1 MHSIERSH
9 MISWLFI
16 GLVISILLTPGPT
29 NTLLASS
36 GIQVGVR
43 KSLRLIPA
51 EAIGYL
57 IAITLWGMIIGSVS
71 AKFPMLP
78 TLLKLLSA
86 FYIIFLAI
94 KLWKTADIE
103 ASFNLP
109 TIRARELFCATLLNP
124 KALLFASAVFPSTA
138 WLSVNNYAAHIA
150 MFLVL
155 IVPIAL
161 FWTFIGSILASN
173 KVRWLNQSNLQ
184 KTASIILISFSIPLS
199 YSAILSL

>member
-1 MHSIERSH
+1 

-16 GLVISILLTPGPT
+16 GLVVTILLTPGPT

-43 KSLRLIPA
+43 QSLRLIPA
-51 EAIGYL
+51 ESIGYL
-57 IAITLWGMIIGSVS
+57 ISITVWGIIIGTVS
-71 AKFPMLP
+71 SRFPILP
-78 TLLKLLSA
+78 IFLKLLSA
-86 FYIIFLAI
+86 LYIIFLAI

-103 ASFNLP
+103 ASYNLP

-124 KALLFASAVFPSTA
+124 KALLFASAIFPSSA
-138 WLSVNNYAAHIA
+138 WLTLNNYLVHIG
-150 MFLVL
+150 MFLIL

-184 KTASIILISFSIPLS
+184 KTASLVLVSFSIPLG
-199 YSAILSL
+199 YSALLSL

>member
-1 MHSIERSH
+1 

-16 GLVISILLTPGPT
+16 GLVITILLTPGPT

-51 EAIGYL
+51 ESCGYL
-57 IAITLWGMIIGSVS
+57 IAITVWGMVIGTVS
-71 AKFPMLP
+71 AKWPILP

-86 FYIIFLAI
+86 LYIIFLAI

-103 ASFNLP
+103 ASYNQP

-124 KALLFASAVFPSTA
+124 KALLFASAIFPSTA
-138 WLSVNNYAAHIA
+138 WLTVHSYFLHIA
-150 MFLVL
+150 MFLLL

-173 KVRWLNQSNLQ
+173 KVGWLNQSNLQ
-184 KTASIILISFSIPLS
+184 KTASLILLSFSIPLS
-199 YSAILSL
+199 YSALLNL

>member
-1 MHSIERSH
+1 

-16 GLVISILLTPGPT
+16 GLVVTILLTPGPT

-51 EAIGYL
+51 ESIGYL
-57 IAITLWGMIIGSVS
+57 ISITVWGIIIGTVS
-71 AKFPMLP
+71 SRFPILP
-78 TLLKLLSA
+78 IFLKLLSA
-86 FYIIFLAI
+86 LYIIFLAI

-103 ASFNLP
+103 ASYTLP
-109 TIRARELFCATLLNP
+109 TIRAHELFCATLLNP
-124 KALLFASAVFPSTA
+124 KALLFASAIFPSSA
-138 WLSVNNYAAHIA
+138 WLTLNNYLVHIG
-150 MFLVL
+150 MFLIL

-161 FWTFIGSILASN
+161 FWTFIGSILATN

-184 KTASIILISFSIPLS
+184 KTASLVLVSFSIPLG
-199 YSAILSL
+199 YSALLSL

>member
-1 MHSIERSH
+1 

-16 GLVISILLTPGPT
+16 GLVITILLTPGPT

-51 EAIGYL
+51 ESIGYL
-57 IAITLWGMIIGSVS
+57 ISISIWGLVIGTVS
-71 AKFPMLP
+71 NQFPILP
-78 TLLKLLSA
+78 IFLKLLSA
-86 FYIIFLAI
+86 LYIIFLAI

-103 ASFNLP
+103 ASYNLP

-124 KALLFASAVFPSTA
+124 KALLFASAIFPGLA
-138 WLSVNNYAAHIA
+138 WLSLNNYLVHIG
-150 MFLVL
+150 MFLIL

-161 FWTFIGSILASN
+161 FWTFIGSVLASN

-184 KTASIILISFSIPLS
+184 KTASLVLVSFSIPLG
-199 YSAILSL
+199 YSALLSL

>member
-1 MHSIERSH
+1 

-16 GLVISILLTPGPT
+16 GLVVTILLTPGPT

-43 KSLRLIPA
+43 QSLRLIPA
-51 EAIGYL
+51 ESMGYL
-57 IAITLWGMIIGSVS
+57 IAITTWGMIIGTVS
-71 AKFPMLP
+71 IQFPIIP
-78 TLLKLLSA
+78 TFLKLLSA
-86 FYIIFLAI
+86 LYIIFLAI

-103 ASFNLP
+103 ASYNQP

-124 KALLFASAVFPSTA
+124 KALLFASAIFPSTA
-138 WLSVNNYAAHIA
+138 WLTMQIYLLHIGL
-150 MFLVL
+150 FLLL

-184 KTASIILISFSIPLS
+184 KTASLVLISFSIPLS

>member
-1 MHSIERSH
+1 

-16 GLVISILLTPGPT
+16 GLVITILLTPGPT

>member
-1 MHSIERSH
+1 

-16 GLVISILLTPGPT
+16 GLVVTILLTPGPT

-51 EAIGYL
+51 ESIGYL
-57 IAITLWGMIIGSVS
+57 VSISIWGLVIGTVS
-71 AKFPMLP
+71 SQFPILP
-78 TLLKLLSA
+78 IFLKLLSA
-86 FYIIFLAI
+86 LYIIFLAI
-94 KLWKTADIE
+94 KLWKTADIQ
-103 ASFNLP
+103 ASYHLP

-124 KALLFASAVFPSTA
+124 KALLFASAIFPG
-138 WLSVNNYAAHIA
+138 NNYLAHIG
-150 MFLVL
+150 MFLIL

-161 FWTFIGSILASN
+161 FWTFIGSVLASN

-184 KTASIILISFSIPLS
+184 KTASLVLVSFSIPLG
-199 YSAILSL
+199 YSALLSL

>member
-1 MHSIERSH
+1 

-16 GLVISILLTPGPT
+16 GLVVTILLTPGPT

-43 KSLRLIPA
+43 QSLRLIPA
-51 EAIGYL
+51 ESIGYL
-57 IAITLWGMIIGSVS
+57 ISITVWGMVIGTVSSQFPII
-71 AKFPMLP
+71 PI
-78 TLLKLLSA
+78 LLKLLSA
-86 FYIIFLAI
+86 LYIIFLAI

-103 ASFNLP
+103 ASYNQP

-124 KALLFASAVFPSTA
+124 KALLFASAIFPTTA
-138 WLSVNNYAAHIA
+138 WLTMQAYVLHMGLFLLLIA
-150 MFLVL
+150 
-155 IVPIAL
+155 PIAL

-184 KTASIILISFSIPLS
+184 KTASLVLISFSIPLS
-199 YSAILSL
+199 YSALLSL

>member
-1 MHSIERSH
+1 

>member
-1 MHSIERSH
+1 

-16 GLVISILLTPGPT
+16 GLVVTILLTPGPT

-43 KSLRLIPA
+43 QSLRLIPA
-51 EAIGYL
+51 ESMGYL
-57 IAITLWGMIIGSVS
+57 ISITTWGMIIGTVS
-71 AKFPMLP
+71 SQFPIIP
-78 TLLKLLSA
+78 TFLKLLSA
-86 FYIIFLAI
+86 LYIIFLAI

-103 ASFNLP
+103 ASYNQP

-124 KALLFASAVFPSTA
+124 KALLFASAIFPSTA
-138 WLSVNNYAAHIA
+138 WLTMQIYLLHIGL
-150 MFLVL
+150 FLLL

-184 KTASIILISFSIPLS
+184 KTASLVLISFSIPLS

>member
-1 MHSIERSH
+1 

-16 GLVISILLTPGPT
+16 GLVVTILLTPGPT

-43 KSLRLIPA
+43 QSLRLIPA
-51 EAIGYL
+51 ESMGYL
-57 IAITLWGMIIGSVS
+57 ISITTWGMIIGTVS
-71 AKFPMLP
+71 IQFTIIP
-78 TLLKLLSA
+78 TFLKLLSA
-86 FYIIFLAI
+86 LYIIFLAI

-103 ASFNLP
+103 ASYNQP

-124 KALLFASAVFPSTA
+124 KALLFASAIFPSTA
-138 WLSVNNYAAHIA
+138 WLTMQGYLLHIGL
-150 MFLVL
+150 FLLL

-184 KTASIILISFSIPLS
+184 KTASLVLISFSIPLS

>member
-1 MHSIERSH
+1 

-16 GLVISILLTPGPT
+16 GLVVTILLTPGPT

-43 KSLRLIPA
+43 QSLRLIPA
-51 EAIGYL
+51 ESMGYL
-57 IAITLWGMIIGSVS
+57 IAITTWGMIIGTVS
-71 AKFPMLP
+71 SQFPIIP
-78 TLLKLLSA
+78 TFLKLLSA
-86 FYIIFLAI
+86 LYIIFLAI

-103 ASFNLP
+103 ASYNQP

-124 KALLFASAVFPSTA
+124 KALLFASAIFPSTA
-138 WLSVNNYAAHIA
+138 WLTMQVYLLHIGL
-150 MFLVL
+150 FLLL

-184 KTASIILISFSIPLS
+184 KTASLVLISFSIPLS

>member
-1 MHSIERSH
+1 

-16 GLVISILLTPGPT
+16 GLVVTILLTPGPT

-51 EAIGYL
+51 ESIGYL
-57 IAITLWGMIIGSVS
+57 VSISIWGLIIGTVS
-71 AKFPMLP
+71 NQFPILP
-78 TLLKLLSA
+78 IFLKLLSA
-86 FYIIFLAI
+86 LYIIFLAI

-103 ASFNLP
+103 ASYNLP

-124 KALLFASAVFPSTA
+124 KALLFASAIFPSSA
-138 WLSVNNYAAHIA
+138 WLTLNNYLVHIG
-150 MFLVL
+150 MFLIL

-161 FWTFIGSILASN
+161 FWTFIGSVLASN

-184 KTASIILISFSIPLS
+184 KTASLVLVSFSIPLG
-199 YSAILSL
+199 YSALLSL

>member
-1 MHSIERSH
+1 

-16 GLVISILLTPGPT
+16 GLVVTILLTPGPT

-43 KSLRLIPA
+43 QSLRLIPA
-51 EAIGYL
+51 ESMGYL
-57 IAITLWGMIIGSVS
+57 ISITTWGMIIGTVS
-71 AKFPMLP
+71 IQFPIIP
-78 TLLKLLSA
+78 TFLKLLSA
-86 FYIIFLAI
+86 LYIIFLAI

-103 ASFNLP
+103 ASYNQP

-124 KALLFASAVFPSTA
+124 KALLFASAIFPSTA
-138 WLSVNNYAAHIA
+138 WLTMQAYVLHIGL
-150 MFLVL
+150 FLLL

-184 KTASIILISFSIPLS
+184 KTASLVLISFSIPLS

>member
-1 MHSIERSH
+1 

-16 GLVISILLTPGPT
+16 GLVVTILLTPGPT

-43 KSLRLIPA
+43 QSLRLIPA
-51 EAIGYL
+51 ESIGYL
-57 IAITLWGMIIGSVS
+57 ISITVWGIIIGTVS
-71 AKFPMLP
+71 NQFPILP
-78 TLLKLLSA
+78 IFLKLLSA
-86 FYIIFLAI
+86 LYIIFLAI

-103 ASFNLP
+103 ASYNLP

-124 KALLFASAVFPSTA
+124 KALLFASAIFPSSA
-138 WLSVNNYAAHIA
+138 WLTLNNYLVHIG
-150 MFLVL
+150 MFLIL

-161 FWTFIGSILASN
+161 FWTFIGSILATN

-184 KTASIILISFSIPLS
+184 KTASLVLVSFSIPLG
-199 YSAILSL
+199 YSALLSL

>member
-1 MHSIERSH
+1 

-16 GLVISILLTPGPT
+16 GLVVTILLTPGPT

-51 EAIGYL
+51 ESIGYL
-57 IAITLWGMIIGSVS
+57 ISISIWGLVIGTVS
-71 AKFPMLP
+71 NQFPILP
-78 TLLKLLSA
+78 IFLKLLSA
-86 FYIIFLAI
+86 LYIIFLAI

-103 ASFNLP
+103 ASYNLP

-124 KALLFASAVFPSTA
+124 KALLFASAIFPSSA
-138 WLSVNNYAAHIA
+138 WLTLNNYLVHIG
-150 MFLVL
+150 MFLIL

-161 FWTFIGSILASN
+161 FWTFIGSILATN

-184 KTASIILISFSIPLS
+184 KTASLVLVSFSIPLG
-199 YSAILSL
+199 YSALLSL

>member
-1 MHSIERSH
+1 

-16 GLVISILLTPGPT
+16 GLVITILLTPGPT

-51 EAIGYL
+51 ESIGYL
-57 IAITLWGMIIGSVS
+57 VSISIWGLVIGIVS
-71 AKFPMLP
+71 NQFPILP
-78 TLLKLLSA
+78 IFLKLLSA
-86 FYIIFLAI
+86 LYIIFLAI

-103 ASFNLP
+103 ASYHLP

-124 KALLFASAVFPSTA
+124 KALLFASAIFPSSA
-138 WLSVNNYAAHIA
+138 WLTLNNYLVHIG
-150 MFLVL
+150 MFLIL

-184 KTASIILISFSIPLS
+184 KTASLVLVSFSIPLG
-199 YSAILSL
+199 YSALLSL

>member
-1 MHSIERSH
+1 
-9 MISWLFI
+9 
-16 GLVISILLTPGPT
+16 ILLTPGPT

-51 EAIGYL
+51 ESIGYL
-57 IAITLWGMIIGSVS
+57 VSISIWGLIIGTVS
-71 AKFPMLP
+71 SQFPILP
-78 TLLKLLSA
+78 IFLKLLSA
-86 FYIIFLAI
+86 LYIIFLAI

-103 ASFNLP
+103 ASYNLP

-124 KALLFASAVFPSTA
+124 KALLFASAIFPSSA
-138 WLSVNNYAAHIA
+138 WLTLNNYLAHIG
-150 MFLVL
+150 MFLIL

-161 FWTFIGSILASN
+161 FWTFIGSVLASN

-184 KTASIILISFSIPLS
+184 KTASLVLVSFSIPLG
-199 YSAILSL
+199 YSALLSL

>member
-1 MHSIERSH
+1 

-16 GLVISILLTPGPT
+16 GLVITILLTPGPT

-51 EAIGYL
+51 ESIGYL
-57 IAITLWGMIIGSVS
+57 ISISIWGLVIGTVS
-71 AKFPMLP
+71 NQFPILP
-78 TLLKLLSA
+78 IFLKLLSA
-86 FYIIFLAI
+86 LYIIFLAI

-103 ASFNLP
+103 ASYNLP

-124 KALLFASAVFPSTA
+124 KALLFASAIFPGLA
-138 WLSVNNYAAHIA
+138 WLSLNNYLVHIG
-150 MFLVL
+150 MFLIL

-184 KTASIILISFSIPLS
+184 KTASLVLVSFSIPLG
-199 YSAILSL
+199 YFALLSL

>member
-1 MHSIERSH
+1 

-16 GLVISILLTPGPT
+16 GLVVTILLTPGPT

-43 KSLRLIPA
+43 QSLRLIPA
-51 EAIGYL
+51 ESMGYL
-57 IAITLWGMIIGSVS
+57 ISITTWGMIIGTVS
-71 AKFPMLP
+71 IQFPIIP
-78 TLLKLLSA
+78 TFLKLLSA
-86 FYIIFLAI
+86 LYIIFLAI

-103 ASFNLP
+103 ASYNQP

-124 KALLFASAVFPSTA
+124 KALLFASAIFPSTA
-138 WLSVNNYAAHIA
+138 WLTMQVYLLHIGL
-150 MFLVL
+150 FLLL

-184 KTASIILISFSIPLS
+184 KTASLVLISFSIPLS